1 MAESRPMDTDE
12 PAADVNKAKHAM
24 LTTLAEYIRSD
35 PMFCSL
41 VHSLVVANAPRAVPD
56 SPESPASPASPATS
70 TDSSESSSS
79 SDSSESAVSSDG
91 PSPPGSPAGAV
102 DPDLAMDSD
111 PGAPVLSDVPVAC
124 ASKRPVSPAPSESR
138 SGAASSDLDDDGFTT
153 ICHPWH
159 TPPNVGRRGPTRPPS
174 QGHRSPRG
182 APDAPQIAF
191 VTTWHTIRD
200 GPRHLGYPADVKALY
215 ELRDISG
222 LGGFTVET
230 PHKTS
235 EVAQCHNCQKYGHNS
250 RGCRLPARCVK
261 CLGEHGTSECPR
273 PKDRSQCTEP
283 PSCTNCRQSGH
294 PANYRGCPRAPKYKS
309 NYRTNQAPKAK
320 APQAEKFVLAPAPT
334 RNPWFPATVRADSR
348 PQAQGGGSPG
358 GSPATPATTPAAAAT
373 VPAPVPTPST
383 SKATSSK
390 VVKSKAPAPSKPQVA
405 ATPASSGAAS
415 SFSLVSPRD
424 YRTPRADPR
433 LLVQNEGTGPL

>member
-1 MAESRPMDTDE
+1 MSAAVVQQGLQAKGIAALEVHRMHRKSR
-12 PAADVNKAKHAM
+12 
-24 LTTLAEYIRSD
+24 
-35 PMFCSL
+35 
-41 VHSLVVANAPRAVPD
+41 
-56 SPESPASPASPATS
+56 
-70 TDSSESSSS
+70 
-79 SDSSESAVSSDG
+79 
-91 PSPPGSPAGAV
+91 
-102 DPDLAMDSD
+102 
-111 PGAPVLSDVPVAC
+111 LS
-124 ASKRPVSPAPSESR
+124 
-138 SGAASSDLDDDGFTT
+138 
-153 ICHPWH
+153 
-159 TPPNVGRRGPTRPPS
+159 RRGIQYEMVLAILAT
-174 QGHRSPRG
+174 
-182 APDAPQIAF
+182 PQ
-191 VTTWHTIRD
+191 T
-200 GPRHLGYPADVKALY
+200 
-215 ELRDISG
+215 
-222 LGGFTVET
+222 
-230 PHKTS
+230 
-235 EVAQCHNCQKYGHNS
+235 
-250 RGCRLPARCVK
+250 CVK

-273 PKDRSQCTEP
+273 PKDRTQCTEP

-415 SFSLVSPRD
+415 PSLSFSLVSPEIIELHALIHDCASKMKALGRSD
-424 YRTPRADPR
+424 SVLFAQIYNAQQRIYQLTIESIFSP
-433 LLVQNEGTGPL
+433 

>member
-1 MAESRPMDTDE
+1 MAEPRPMDTDE
-12 PAADVNKAKHAM
+12 PAVEVGKTKNAL
-24 LTTLAEYIRSD
+24 LTTIAEYIKSD

-56 SPESPASPASPATS
+56 SPESPASPASSATS

-79 SDSSESAVSSDG
+79 SDSSESAESSDG

-111 PGAPVLSDVPVAC
+111 PGAPSFPL
-124 ASKRPVSPAPSESR
+124 
-138 SGAASSDLDDDGFTT
+138 AASSELDDDGFTT
-153 ICHPWH
+153 VR
-159 TPPNVGRRGPTRPPS
+159 NGRRKKQRGSEAPASQAPSAPSAPSAQKLKPAASQPAPASSTDSSPPTNLKGPKS
-174 QGHRSPRG
+174 HR
-182 APDAPQIAF
+182 
-191 VTTWHTIRD
+191 
-200 GPRHLGYPADVKALY
+200 
-215 ELRDISG
+215 
-222 LGGFTVET
+222 
-230 PHKTS
+230 
-235 EVAQCHNCQKYGHNS
+235 
-250 RGCRLPARCVK
+250 
-261 CLGEHGTSECPR
+261 
-273 PKDRSQCTEP
+273 
-283 PSCTNCRQSGH
+283 
-294 PANYRGCPRAPKYKS
+294 
-309 NYRTNQAPKAK
+309 RTNQAPKAK

-358 GSPATPATTPAAAAT
+358 GSPATPATIPAAAAT

-415 SFSLVSPRD
+415 SFSGFPRD